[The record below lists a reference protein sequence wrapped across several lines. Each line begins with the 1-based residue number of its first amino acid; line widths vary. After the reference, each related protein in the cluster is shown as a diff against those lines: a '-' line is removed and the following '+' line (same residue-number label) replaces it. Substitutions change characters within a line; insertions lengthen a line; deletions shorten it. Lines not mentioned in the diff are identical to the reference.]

1 MILSSGIVPIRK
13 TVQDYEYLILRCFK
27 YWDFPKGELDGAE
40 QPLDA
45 AIRELKEET
54 SLENVTFPWGK
65 VSYETE
71 VYSKGKTAR
80 YFLGEIHSPFDIKLL
95 PNPES
100 GMIEHHEFRWVTF
113 HEGLT
118 LVNPR
123 IKKVFEWAQILLKSE
138 T

>member
-1 MILSSGIVPIRK
+1 MILSAGIIPIRK
-13 TVQDYEYLILRCFK
+13 LDQGYEYLLLRCFK
-27 YWDFPKGELDGAE
+27 YWDFPKGEIDNGEEAL
-40 QPLDA
+40 QA

-54 SLENVTFPWGK
+54 SLENVRFPWGK

-80 YFLGEIHSPFDIKLL
+80 YFLGEIESPFTINLL
-95 PNPES
+95 PNPEN
-100 GMIEHHEFRWVTF
+100 GIIEHHEYRWVNF
-113 HEGLT
+113 QDGMA

-123 IKKVFEWAQILLKSE
+123 IKKVFEWAQNLIKSG